1 MSLYEIKPTSEKGG
15 QGVYATRAIKKGELI
30 CRDGSSAQFFSPHG
44 SAIVETS
51 SNGQGILKEEY
62 NLHSPTKKK
71 IKDVLDVLMSIYG
84 RKELHP
90 RSSEALNAY
99 FASLS
104 PKAEEELKVWTSMSH
119 FAGFDLGDTSVFLP
133 LAVCALKK
141 VLNSFTCVLK
151 SSEHKAEA
159 DQISR
164 ILKTKG
170 LTEIEVQ
177 VLPDGDIHYLNH
189 SQQPNCS
196 YHIEFRYDSSSGIM
210 GVTMAV
216 KASCDIE
223 KGKELLINYT
233 KSEEEFTKTYLPSPK
248 TSTR

>member
-1 MSLYEIKPTSEKGG
+1 MSLCEVKSTPEKGG
-15 QGVYATRAIKKGELI
+15 RGVFATRDIKEGEKI
-30 CRDGSSAQFFSPHG
+30 YRNGSFAQFFSPDG

-51 SNGQGILKEEY
+51 SDGQGILKEEY
-62 NLHSPTKKK
+62 NLHLPTKKK
-71 IKDVLDVLMSIYG
+71 IKDVLYLLKSIYG

-90 RSSEALNAY
+90 RSSEARNAY
-99 FASLS
+99 FDPLS
-104 PKAEEELKVWTSMSH
+104 PKAEEELKVWTSMSA
-119 FAGFDLGDTSVFLP
+119 FAGSDLEDTSVFLP

-151 SSEHKAEA
+151 SSEHKTEV

-164 ILKTKG
+164 MLKTER
-170 LTEIEVQ
+170 LLQIEVQ
-177 VLPDGDIHYLNH
+177 VMPDGDIHYLNH

-196 YHIEFRYDSSSGIM
+196 YHFEFRYDSSSGTM

-216 KASCDIE
+216 KALCGIE

-233 KSEEEFTKTYLPSPK
+233 KSEEEFTQTYLPFSKAP
-248 TSTR
+248 